1 MMVVLVCT
9 PSISTTVRVAG
20 WVTAGQLMMPKL
32 QGLLNTIQVSLAEV
46 LGKFLAMW
54 NCCFAR
60 GCLLGLWAGGGYGD
74 AVSEAAMVLF

>member
-1 MMVVLVCT
+1 
-9 PSISTTVRVAG
+9 
-20 WVTAGQLMMPKL
+20 MMPKL

-54 NCCFAR
+54 KSCFAK
-60 GCLLGLWAGGGYGD
+60 GCLLGSWADGGYGD